1 MRSAFLKFDTIGKR
15 LMFPTIAILVI
26 LLGSLGASLIIN
38 QYALT
43 RAMIESKASTVAGL
57 LQKIGAPFIASYDY
71 IPLEIFVQ
79 EAVKNPEIAFVVY
92 CDAQGKA
99 ITSSSKEPA
108 DTSSLF
114 VYRHTI
120 QDSEGKTTGFL
131 KAGYSKQALSAVLR
145 GGVYRVAIS
154 IVIAILLMTGALM
167 IVIRIIVRSLRSISE
182 GLHEGAQQ
190 VSSASQ
196 QISLSSRNVATGASH
211 QAAGLE
217 EISSSMEEMTSTT
230 KGNWD
235 HATHSRKM
243 TEDAAQIV
251 EKVNQ
256 HMTQM
261 EEAMAEVRRSSEAT
275 GEIVKTIDE
284 IAFQTNLL
292 SLNAAVEAAR
302 AGNAGAGFG
311 VVAGEVRNLAM
322 RASGAA
328 KNTSELIEATIKAVK
343 NGADLVNVTRNA
355 FKANIEIS
363 ARMKTLVE
371 EISTASEEQAQGIEQ
386 INSNINGVTSTV
398 QANADSAKESA
409 SAAEELTVEAA
420 KLQNY
425 AEQLASLI
433 SKNSSSKTLKH
444 SVSPIVERGKKGFS
458 DSTA

>member
-1 MRSAFLKFDTIGKR
+1 MRLAFLKFDTIGKR

-26 LLGSLGASLIIN
+26 LLGGLGASLIIN

-92 CDAQGKA
+92 CDPQGKA
-99 ITSSSKEPA
+99 ITLSSKEPA
-108 DTSSLF
+108 DTSSLL
-114 VYRHTI
+114 VDKHTI
-120 QDSEGKTTGFL
+120 QNSEGKTIGFL

-167 IVIRIIVRSLRSISE
+167 IVIQIIVRSLRTISE

-196 QISLSSRNVATGASH
+196 QISLSSQNVANGTSN

-217 EISSSMEEMTSTT
+217 EISSSVEEMTSIT
-230 KGNWD
+230 KGNYD
-235 HATHSRKM
+235 HATHSREM
-243 TEDAAQIV
+243 IEDAAQIV

-256 HMTQM
+256 HMEQM
-261 EEAMAEVRRSSEAT
+261 EKAMAEVRRSSEAT

-292 SLNAAVEAAR
+292 ALNAAVEAAR
-302 AGNAGAGFG
+302 AGKAGAGFG

-343 NGADLVNVTRNA
+343 NGADMAHVTRSA

-363 ARMKTLVE
+363 TKMKTLIE
-371 EISTASEEQAQGIEQ
+371 EISTASEEQAKGIEQ
-386 INSNINGVTSTV
+386 INSNTTSVNSTV

-409 SAAEELTVEAA
+409 SAAEELTAQAEE
-420 KLQNY
+420 LQDY
-425 AEQLASLI
+425 AEELASLI
-433 SKNSSSKTLKH
+433 GGNSSPKTLQH
-444 SVSPIVERGKKGFS
+444 SVCRRIELGKKGFS
-458 DSTA
+458 DSAA